1 MWGLLWYSKGSYSKR
16 IQGLRDGISA
26 LKEDLDRSAA
36 ALTEQMAEVQAAKAE
51 LANII

>member
-1 MWGLLWYSKGSYSKR
+1 MWGLLWYNKGSYSKR

-36 ALTEQMAEVQAAKAE
+36 ALTEQMAEVQAAKVE
-51 LANII
+51 LANLI